1 MPAVAINKSNAALH
15 AFATSIKE
23 QNGEMR
29 SLLSAMMDDFIVA
42 GGNIHTGWDDA
53 MNGGRMLTWQ
63 QFCVAHDLNGV
74 VFLYAVEALMDLEI
88 AMSGDKQLTLR
99 DLADENVLLMIDWLV
114 GGPEESTL
122 DIALRLWV
130 QCAMFL
136 GRHLEHRVPPC
147 MQP

>member
-1 MPAVAINKSNAALH
+1 
-15 AFATSIKE
+15 
-23 QNGEMR
+23 
-29 SLLSAMMDDFIVA
+29 
-42 GGNIHTGWDDA
+42 
-53 MNGGRMLTWQ
+53 MLTWQ

-88 AMSGDKQLTLR
+88 SAMSGDKQLTLR
-99 DLADENVLLMIDWLV
+99 DLADENVIIMIDWLV